1 MKWTLVDSSGLEDV
15 LVALAEGRDVFALK
29 SLDNGSYSLTQTS
42 AWDSER
48 HTLGAFRQT
57 EPLKALFFPAREF
70 IGRWPGSPAADSLA
84 VPMPE
89 PTPQPT
95 TESTTESALDLA
107 PSLQPVT
114 PPVTADRST
123 PGPISGRTSKPMRE
137 RIVFGVKNCD
147 LSSLG
152 VFDFVFLH
160 GVCEDPY
167 YAEAREKTILVSTD
181 CSGQLDVCFCPAVG
195 EQPFAEEGFD
205 INIAST
211 PDGYVIEA
219 GTARGGHLL
228 KSVEHL
234 LEPASLNLL
243 EVLAQQR
250 LRRYRELVAHSEAHG
265 LEPGN
270 DLRAAVEGSF
280 ESGLWQ
286 DFAEDCVEC
295 GACNFI
301 CCTCHCFLL
310 ADGEDEHGVPA
321 RSKLW
326 DACLYSAFART
337 AGGGNPRPLRAERLR
352 NRFDKKFSFF
362 PQVLGRYACDGCG
375 RCTEACIAQIDIR
388 DVLRRA
394 VDESDAIHAHSR
406 ND

>member
-1 MKWTLVDSSGLEDV
+1 MKWTLVDASGLDDV
-15 LVALAEGRDVFALK
+15 LVSLAEGRDVFALQ
-29 SLDNGSYSLTQTS
+29 SQDSGSYSLTKTS
-42 AWDSER
+42 AWDSECL
-48 HTLGAFRQT
+48 TLGAYRQT
-57 EPLKALFFPAREF
+57 EPLKSIFFPAREF
-70 IGRWPGSPAADSLA
+70 IGRWRSPGQADSLP
-84 VPMPE
+84 VPTPESLPESIPLPMPE
-89 PTPQPT
+89 
-95 TESTTESALDLA
+95 AA
-107 PSLQPVT
+107 PE
-114 PPVTADRST
+114 
-123 PGPISGRTSKPMRE
+123 PMRE

-147 LSSLG
+147 LSSLN
-152 VFDFVFLH
+152 VFDYVFLH

-181 CSGQLDVCFCPAVG
+181 CSGQLDVCFCTAVG
-195 EQPFAEEGFD
+195 EQPYAEEGFD
-205 INIAST
+205 INIAAT

-219 GTARGGHLL
+219 GTARGGQLL
-228 KSVEHL
+228 KSAEQH
-234 LEPASLNLL
+234 LEPAGFALL

-250 LRRYRELVAHSEAHG
+250 ARRNRELVAHSEAHG
-265 LEPGN
+265 LKPGA
-270 DLRAAVEGSF
+270 DLQSAVEGAF
-280 ESGLWQ
+280 EADLWG
-286 DFAEDCVEC
+286 DFATDCVEC

-310 ADGEDEHGVPA
+310 ADGVDEHGIPA

-375 RCTEACIAQIDIR
+375 RCTEACIANIDIR

-394 VDESDAIHAHSR
+394 VDESGALYAHTGDHR
-406 ND
+406 AN

>member
-1 MKWTLVDSSGLEDV
+1 MSWFLWQKAGMFSPWKVWKT
-15 LVALAEGRDVFALK
+15 VATV
-29 SLDNGSYSLTQTS
+29 
-42 AWDSER
+42 SER
-48 HTLGAFRQT
+48 HTLGAYRQT
-57 EPLKALFFPAREF
+57 DPLKALFFPAREF
-70 IGRWPGSPAADSLA
+70 IGRWPGSPAR
-84 VPMPE
+84 V
-89 PTPQPT
+89 
-95 TESTTESALDLA
+95 
-107 PSLQPVT
+107 
-114 PPVTADRST
+114 
-123 PGPISGRTSKPMRE
+123 SGPMRE

-152 VFDFVFLH
+152 VFDFVFLQ

-167 YAEAREKTILVSTD
+167 YASAREKTILVSAD
-181 CSGQLDVCFCPAVG
+181 CSGQMDVCFCPAVG
-195 EQPFAEEGFD
+195 EQPFAETGFD

-211 PDGYVIEA
+211 PDGYVIET
-219 GTARGGHLL
+219 GTVRGGRLL
-228 KSVEHL
+228 KTVEHL

-250 LRRYRELVAHSEAHG
+250 LRRYRELEAHCEAHG
-265 LEPGN
+265 LKPGT

-286 DFAEDCVEC
+286 DFAADCVEC

-310 ADGEDEHGVPA
+310 ADGEDNDGVPA

-394 VDESDAIHAHSR
+394 VDESDAIHAHSC